1 MAKNIWYTIHFF
13 IGMVAYPEGNAYP
26 NEFSRTEDLNSLRI
40 EKEFDPK
47 APYVGEAGM
56 NKL

>member
-1 MAKNIWYTIHFF
+1 
-13 IGMVAYPEGNAYP
+13 MVAYPEGNAYP